1 MKQMHIDIAM
11 PANEITGFLNEWIDE
26 NMPIDIVVKRGVR
39 NGMKMVAFYVY
50 GSTQEDALAKV
61 GALEKLIKHGKSN
74 KQ

>member
-11 PANEITGFLNEWIDE
+11 PANEITRFLNEWINE

-50 GSTQEDALAKV
+50 GSTQEDAMAKV
-61 GALEKLIKHGKSN
+61 EALEKLIKHDKSD

>member
-11 PANEITGFLNEWIDE
+11 PANEITRFLNEWINE

-50 GSTQEDALAKV
+50 GSTQEDAMAKV
-61 GALEKLIKHGKSN
+61 EALEKLIKHGKSD